1 MSTDPKANLA
11 FLRISHILMSMIA
24 TKQLDDCLLITMPA
38 SVGAKQA
45 LKLRD
50 FFDDLLLH
58 NNKNM
63 VLDFKKTTQIDSSGI
78 GALVYLFK
86 RLHIRGLSME
96 WVGLRQQPLQ
106 MIQTLELDQVIK
118 TS

>member
-1 MSTDPKANLA
+1 M
-11 FLRISHILMSMIA
+11 MI
-24 TKQLDDCLLITMPA
+24 TIEQLDYCIFINMPV
-38 SVGAKQA
+38 SVDAKQA

-63 VLDFKKTTQIDSSGI
+63 VLDFKKTTRIDSSGI

-96 WVGLRQQPLQ
+96 WIGLKQQPLQ
-106 MIQTLELDQVIK
+106 IIQALQLDQVIK
-118 TS
+118 SS